1 MRAARGLIAWLMA
14 TGLLGA
20 GVMSMG
26 ILLTPAS
33 VDGPVVPPISPPGWE
48 TDDGATGERA

>member
-14 TGLLGA
+14 TGLLSA

-26 ILLTPAS
+26 ILLAPAS

-48 TDDGATGERA
+48 IDDGVMGEKV